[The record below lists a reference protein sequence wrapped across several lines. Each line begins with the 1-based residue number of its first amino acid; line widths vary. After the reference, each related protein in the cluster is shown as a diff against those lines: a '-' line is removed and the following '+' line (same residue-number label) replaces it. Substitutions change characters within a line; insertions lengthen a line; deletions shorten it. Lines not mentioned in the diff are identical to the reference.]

1 MENKMKAFNDFWRGY
16 FGLYAETE
24 AAAIGAFFSFMTSI
38 VLGAALVGCMAA
50 LIGMLTHG

>member
-1 MENKMKAFNDFWRGY
+1 MKAFNDFWRGY

-38 VLGAALVGCMAA
+38 VLGAALVGRMAA